1 MLKKYLPVGIGAT
14 VVRLVPGTGS
24 AGAGPVAGAGWL
36 RTGRVYADELAVGSS
51 GTGTEPGDGSDR
63 SLASSARTLASSAR
77 TLAS

>member
-24 AGAGPVAGAGWL
+24 AGAGPGAVAGWL
-36 RTGRVYADELAVGSS
+36 PTGRVYADELAV

-63 SLASSARTLASSAR
+63 SLASSDRSLAS
-77 TLAS
+77 